1 MEPATL
7 IDSHCHLDLDA
18 YGAERESVIAR
29 ARAAGIS
36 RMVLIGQWASPKA
49 AANSKAADT
58 RGMLGTPSISAEAKG
73 EAREAEASGA
83 AAQTSDAGEA
93 ETRGAAG
100 EPGGLWQVRETLA
113 LAASE
118 PSIFSATAG
127 VHPHDA
133 AFATEEDWAG
143 LAALCARPEVVA
155 VGECG
160 LDFHYDRSPRPAQRE
175 LFVRQLELARS
186 LGKPVVVHTR
196 EADRETAGLLRA
208 HLGPEGGVIH
218 CFTSD
223 WDAARAYLDLGLF
236 ISLSGVITFK
246 SAEATRE
253 AAGKIPLDRL
263 LIETDA
269 PFLAPVPLR
278 GKRNEPALVVH
289 TARKLAELRGMPFEQ
304 IAGATSNNARR
315 ALRLP

>member
-1 MEPATL
+1 MELQASLP
-7 IDSHCHLDLDA
+7 
-18 YGAERESVIAR
+18 GAGRALAGAR
-29 ARAAGIS
+29 
-36 RMVLIGQWASPKA
+36 
-49 AANSKAADT
+49 
-58 RGMLGTPSISAEAKG
+58 
-73 EAREAEASGA
+73 
-83 AAQTSDAGEA
+83 DAGA
-93 ETRGAAG
+93 GGVGAFD
-100 EPGGLWQVRETLA
+100 
-113 LAASE
+113 
-118 PSIFSATAG
+118 FSATAG

-133 AFATEEDWAG
+133 AFATAQDWDG

-175 LFVRQLELARS
+175 QFVRQLALAS
-186 LGKPVVVHTR
+186 ALGKPVVVHTR
-196 EADRETAGLLRA
+196 EADRETAELLRA
-208 HLGPEGGVIH
+208 HLGPAGGVVH

-223 WDAARAYLDLGLF
+223 WAAARAYLDLGLF

-253 AAGKIPLDRL
+253 AAAKAPLDRL
-263 LIETDA
+263 LVETDA

-289 TARKLAELRGMPFEQ
+289 TARKLAELRGLAFEEL
-304 IAGATSNNARR
+304 ARATSSNARR